1 MLKHKHEVGSCCHV
15 FKKLNAT
22 FKSVLA
28 FIVFA
33 HFNLGNS
40 LGLIYLNQD
49 NLNQWFKLL
58 WKKTDF
64 EPLI

>member
-1 MLKHKHEVGSCCHV
+1 MFS
-15 FKKLNAT
+15 KKLNAT